1 MIKSAAKFI
10 WKNIRKRKIGRVLV
24 SSPEF
29 LRLMEKVYKKIYP
42 ESEVLYDAKSYKI
55 FINSADGG
63 IARRYL
69 IEGEHEG
76 FSKDWIRKTQNPKIF
91 YDIGA
96 NVGDWTLSM
105 ASSFPE
111 CRVFSF
117 EPHPILFQQMTRSI
131 GINGF
136 PNVVAYNFGLGSNE
150 ESHTLH
156 CDPKNQGNN
165 SICVLPE
172 SDNVTEIAISVKR
185 ASDFVKYDGC
195 RPTLIKL
202 DVQGFEFEILKDLT
216 DPLLLK
222 HCEFMIEID
231 KNTSTELLGWIKC
244 HIECGKL
251 IEAIDEFNKRI
262 IRVTDIGQLL
272 DLVKELTYFDIL
284 IKSNEK

>member
-1 MIKSAAKFI
+1 MIKSTAKYF
-10 WKNIRKRKIGRVLV
+10 WKRIRRTKFGRALV
-24 SSPEF
+24 SNPTF
-29 LRLMEKVYKKIYP
+29 LDLMEKVYKKIYP
-42 ESEVLYDAKSYKI
+42 ESEILYDAKSYKI
-55 FINSADGG
+55 FINSADAG

-76 FSKDWIRKTQNPKIF
+76 FSKDWIRKTRKPKIF

-117 EPHPILFQQMTRSI
+117 EPHPVLFQQMKRSI

-136 PNVVAYNFGLGSNE
+136 PNVVAYNFGLGSTE

-185 ASDFVKYDGC
+185 ASDFIKYDGC
-195 RPTLIKL
+195 NPTLIKL
-202 DVQGFEFEILKDLT
+202 DVQGFEYEIVKDLS

-222 HCEFMIEID
+222 HCDFMIEID
-231 KNTSTELLGWIKC
+231 KNTSRDLLGWIRW
-244 HIECGKL
+244 HIECGKS
-251 IEAIDEFNKRI
+251 IEAIDELNKRI
-262 IRVTDIGQLL
+262 IPINNIDQLR
-272 DLVKELTYFDIL
+272 DLVEELTYFDIL
-284 IKSNEK
+284 IKSNE